1 MEDSKL
7 LIVAMSEQCIALILK
22 TQKSEPVL
30 PEVLQPAH
38 LLWMCD
44 QIANNAED
52 WTEPKLHRWLGFI
65 QSGMLANQMLT
76 FEELKVMFQNAKNSY
91 GAKGDD
97 QELID
102 HLDPHNSFRMDLG
115 GEG

>member
-1 MEDSKL
+1 MEDAKL
-7 LIVAMSEQCIALILK
+7 LVAAMSEQCIALILK
-22 TQKSEPVL
+22 SEPIDVEL
-30 PEVLQPAH
+30 PEVLQPPH

-52 WTEPKLHRWLGFI
+52 WPEPKLHRWLGFI
-65 QSGMLANQMLT
+65 QSAMLASQMLT
-76 FEELKVMFQNAKNSY
+76 FEELRVMCEDMKNTYVAQS
-91 GAKGDD
+91 DD
-97 QELID
+97 QDLID